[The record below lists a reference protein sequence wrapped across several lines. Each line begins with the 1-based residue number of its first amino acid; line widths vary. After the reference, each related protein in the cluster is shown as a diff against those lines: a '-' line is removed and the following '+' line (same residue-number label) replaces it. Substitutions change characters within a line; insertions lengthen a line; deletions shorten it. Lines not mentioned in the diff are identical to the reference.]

1 MANYIYPIHH
11 ETLSKIDKEILLKQ
25 KAIAVWM
32 IGLSGSG
39 KSTLAK
45 ALEKVLH
52 DQGYLTMLLD
62 GDNLRGGI
70 NNNLGFSE
78 EDRIENIRRA
88 AETARLFVQCGI
100 VTICSFIS
108 PTEKIREM
116 AKRIIGEDC
125 LEIYINAPLE
135 ICEER
140 DVKGLYKKARKG
152 ELKNFTGIDSPFEAP
167 TQPDLEIHTDLNS
180 KDECLEM
187 LVKFVLERVEK
198 V

>member
-11 ETLSKIDKEILLKQ
+11 ETLSKSDKETLLKQ

-52 DQGYLTMLLD
+52 DSGHLTMLLD
-62 GDNLRGGI
+62 GDNLRAGI

-78 EDRIENIRRA
+78 EDRVENIRRA
-88 AETARLFVQCGI
+88 AETAKLFVQCGI

-108 PTEKIREM
+108 PTKKIREM
-116 AKRIIGEDC
+116 AKNIIGPDC
-125 LEIYINAPLE
+125 LEVYINAPLAV
-135 ICEER
+135 CEER
-140 DVKGLYKKARKG
+140 DVKGLYQKARKG
-152 ELKNFTGIDSPFEAP
+152 EIKNFTGIDSPFEEPESPA
-167 TQPDLEIHTDLNS
+167 LELHTDQMS
-180 KDECLEM
+180 KEECLEK
-187 LVKFVLERVEK
+187 LVRFVIEK
-198 V
+198 IK